1 MKVKPR
7 TKRKFK
13 LLLLV
18 VVFVALVSSIGFVG
32 YQACVFVVHL
42 VMPEPPTVAVV
53 EPTVATKK
61 VEKKKPECGCTKHSI
76 RFKRDHYE
84 EHRHQAE
91 RLNNNVILTNKAIL
105 RSPMLAEVQDGMG
118 YRIDR
123 HKLTHS
129 QPYLHKK
136 AYKVLQEM
144 GRAYSDKVNGT
155 KAEGS
160 TFHISSLTRTTEQQE
175 KLRRT
180 PSGRNATPNVSAHSY
195 GASFD
200 IYKFDNTNSCNLA
213 RKAFEAVLKEFHKNG
228 RILLCPEGN
237 CIHVT
242 VKG

>member
-1 MKVKPR
+1 MKPR

-18 VVFVALVSSIGFVG
+18 AVFAALVSGIGFVG
-32 YQACVFVVHL
+32 YQAVVFVADL
-42 VMPEPPTVAVV
+42 VRPDEPLAVV
-53 EPTVATKK
+53 IATPIVVKRK
-61 VEKKKPECGCTKHSI
+61 EKKKPECGCTKHSI

-84 EHRHQAE
+84 KHRHQAA
-91 RLNNNVILTNKAIL
+91 RLNNQVILTNKAIE
-105 RSPMLAEVQDGMG
+105 RSPVLAEVQDGSG

-136 AYKVLQEM
+136 AYKVLQDM
-144 GRAYSDKVNGT
+144 GHAYSEKVKDT

-160 TFHISSLTRTTEQQE
+160 TFHISSLTRTKEQQE

-180 PSGRNATPNVSAHSY
+180 PSGRNATPNVSTHSY

-200 IYKFDNTNSCNLA
+200 IYKFDNTNSCDLA
-213 RKAFEAVLKEFHKNG
+213 RKAFEAVLTEFHKSG

>member
-1 MKVKPR
+1 VKPR

-18 VVFVALVSSIGFVG
+18 AVFAALVSGIGFVG
-32 YQACVFVVHL
+32 YQAVVFVADL
-42 VMPEPPTVAVV
+42 VRPDEPLAVV
-53 EPTVATKK
+53 IATPIVGKK
-61 VEKKKPECGCTKHSI
+61 KEKKKPECGCTKHSI
-76 RFKRDHYE
+76 RFKRDHYDT
-84 EHRHQAE
+84 HRHHAE
-91 RLNNNVILTNKAIL
+91 RLSNKKILTDNAIHS
-105 RSPMLAEVQDGMG
+105 SPLLTEVADGMG

-129 QPYLHKK
+129 QPYLHKR
-136 AYKVLQEM
+136 AYKVLQDM

-160 TFHISSLTRTTEQQE
+160 TFHISSLTRTKEQQE
-175 KLRRT
+175 HLRKT
-180 PSGRNATPNVSAHSY
+180 PSGRNATPNVSTHSY

-200 IYKFDNTNSCNLA
+200 IYKFDNTNSCNLS
-213 RKAFEAVLKEFHKNG
+213 RKAFEDMLKEFHRSG